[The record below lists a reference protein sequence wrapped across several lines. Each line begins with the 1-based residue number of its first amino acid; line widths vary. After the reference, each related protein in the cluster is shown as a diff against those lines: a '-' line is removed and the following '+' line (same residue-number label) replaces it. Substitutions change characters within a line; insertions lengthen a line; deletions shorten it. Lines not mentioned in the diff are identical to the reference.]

1 MISKRTGKLCTS
13 NRRAVKRQRKRLRS
27 GKIATLYGQFICDCQ
42 ILDRSQTG
50 ARLRLGRHRKLPE
63 RVMVFDDEKAVL
75 IPCVVIWQRGDQ
87 AGVFFPDGLQN
98 AITCGRLHAS
108 LKGKYYAA

>member
-1 MISKRTGKLCTS
+1 MISKGTRKLCTP

-42 ILDRSQTG
+42 ILDRSHTG
-50 ARLRLGRHRKLPE
+50 ARLRLDRHRKLPE
-63 RVMVFDDEKAVL
+63 RFIVFDDEKAVL
-75 IPCVVIWQRGDQ
+75 LSCVIIWHRANQV
-87 AGVFFPDGLQN
+87 GVFFPDGSKN

-108 LKGKYYAA
+108 LKGKYYAV